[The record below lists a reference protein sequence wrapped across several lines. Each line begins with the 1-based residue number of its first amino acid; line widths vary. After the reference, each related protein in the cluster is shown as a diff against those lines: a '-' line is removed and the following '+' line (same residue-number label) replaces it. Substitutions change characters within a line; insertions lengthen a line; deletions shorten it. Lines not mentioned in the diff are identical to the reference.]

1 MKREMLFACVVAGAC
16 VLSSGTARSQEI
28 AVSPFPPPLLML
40 QGGPEEGGPPDI
52 VGERIELLGFGGLH
66 GGKVVKGAPFSATAT
81 TTQTLADGKTHINR
95 TSNVY
100 RDSQGRVSR
109 EVTLPGGAHSFV
121 VISDPVAGKQ
131 YLLRPDE
138 KVAYEM
144 PGHGMKGGP
153 GPGAFERGGAGGP
166 GNHQRNGNGGP
177 DVQKTSLGTQTN
189 FNGLGVSAEGTRYT
203 RTIPAGQIG
212 NDQPIVSVSESWY
225 SPELQTVVMR
235 THSDPRFGS
244 FTYALSNVQRQ
255 EQPSE
260 KFAVPSDY
268 TVKQGGPRGM
278 RRFRGGPPAADSST
292 PPPPNN

>member
-1 MKREMLFACVVAGAC
+1 MRREMLFGSVLAGAL
-16 VLSSGTARSQEI
+16 VFGSDVALPQEI
-28 AVSPFPPPLLML
+28 AGPPFPPPLLML
-40 QGGPEEGGPPDI
+40 QGGPDEGGAPEI
-52 VGERIELLGFGGLH
+52 LGERIELLGFGGLH
-66 GGKVVKGAPFSATAT
+66 GGKVVKDAPFSATAT

-144 PGHGMKGGP
+144 GGHGMK
-153 GPGAFERGGAGGP
+153 AGGP
-166 GNHQRNGNGGP
+166 GTFGKGPGNHEWKGKGGP
-177 DVQKTSLGTQTN
+177 DVQKTSLGTQAN
-189 FNGLGVSAEGTRYT
+189 FNSLGISAEGTRYT

-225 SPELQTVVMR
+225 SPDLQTVVMR

-255 EQPSE
+255 EQPAE
-260 KFAVPSDY
+260 KFTVPSDY
-268 TVKQGGPRGM
+268 TVKQGGPRGGM
-278 RRFRGGPPAADSST
+278 RKFRGGGPPAADGPA
-292 PPPPNN
+292 PPPPSN